1 MEKNSCLKRYEWN
14 RNNEVGVPW
23 ECITSLYTIFAL
35 EIVVLQRFGGDFGDF
50 LFSMRKVACGKKAA
64 PVPGCSVTESSEG
77 GQQVEE
83 LLSWVGQVWQH
94 FPCPFPHS
102 GGVQVQAP
110 VAFQLSWPSTA
121 AFSRPKPDSYPAP
134 LYSLCEKKDVMENI
148 STFGDFSSCLQI

>member
-1 MEKNSCLKRYEWN
+1 M
-14 RNNEVGVPW
+14 
-23 ECITSLYTIFAL
+23 SLDYIFIYNIVL
-35 EIVVLQRFGGDFGDF
+35 EIVVLHRFGGDFEDF
-50 LFSMRKVACGKKAA
+50 FILHEEDGLWEKAA
-64 PVPGCSVTESSEG
+64 PVPGCSGTESSEG

-83 LLSWVGQVWQH
+83 LLSWVGRLWQD

-121 AFSRPKPDSYPAP
+121 AFSRPKPDSYPGP
-134 LYSLCEKKDVMENI
+134 LYSLCQKKDVMENI